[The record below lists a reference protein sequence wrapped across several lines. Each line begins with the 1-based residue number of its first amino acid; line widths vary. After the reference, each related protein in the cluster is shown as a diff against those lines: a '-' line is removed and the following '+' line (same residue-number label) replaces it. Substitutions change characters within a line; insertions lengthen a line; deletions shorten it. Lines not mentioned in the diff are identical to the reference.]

1 MYGSPPLPIPSYKQ
15 HAQKQ
20 SKKPT
25 VAQWRCQTAWI
36 PSSQTHHSVYRT
48 HSCKKDKEKKK
59 NIKLSAVDSLA
70 LYVNNV
76 SLFKQQGI
84 TKKGIYCQS
93 QRAGEPLLKG
103 TAQAALVVCV
113 TKKLNHLLI
122 RHQINHLTS
131 HVSRSPCRKSA
142 DMLF

>member
-1 MYGSPPLPIPSYKQ
+1 MDPHPSQSQATNNTHKNKAKNQPLLNGDVKQ
-15 HAQKQ
+15 LGFQVLKHITQFTEHTAA
-20 SKKPT
+20 KKT
-25 VAQWRCQTAWI
+25 
-36 PSSQTHHSVYRT
+36 
-48 HSCKKDKEKKK
+48 KKKKK
-59 NIKLSAVDSLA
+59 NIKLSAVHSLA

-93 QRAGEPLLKG
+93 QGAGEPLLKG

-122 RHQINHLTS
+122 RHQTNHLTS
-131 HVSRSPCRKSA
+131 HVSRSPYKKKA